1 MFIWL
6 LYKINKCLKRRLIL
20 DVMLKESV
28 AALFCHVIKLDD
40 KDLEVERPLFC
51 RFMKQDFNASYEESS
66 ELLDNVIGQDHNI
79 DTHISMIAN
88 GLMNETYTKVS
99 VLKQL
104 NHIIIRSNLE
114 EDDYDLFDKVKE
126 AFFPTK

>member
-1 MFIWL
+1 M
-6 LYKINKCLKRRLIL
+6 

-28 AALFCHVIKLDD
+28 AALFCHVIKLDN

-51 RFMKQDFNASYEESS
+51 RFMKQDFDTSREESS
-66 ELLDNVIGQDHNI
+66 SLLDEVMAKDYNI

-88 GLMNETYTKVS
+88 GLMAETYTKVS

-104 NHIIIRSNLE
+104 NHIIVRSNLE
-114 EDDYDLFDKVKE
+114 DDDYDLFDKVKE